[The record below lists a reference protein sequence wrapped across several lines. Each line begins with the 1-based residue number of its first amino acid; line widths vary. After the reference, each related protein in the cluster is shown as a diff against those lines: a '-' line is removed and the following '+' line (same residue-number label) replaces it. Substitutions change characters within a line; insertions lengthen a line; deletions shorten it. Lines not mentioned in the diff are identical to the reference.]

1 MESDAD
7 PKPTTDSVVAIQRH
21 AGWLVQLGLLTQG
34 GASEVQRALEHALAE
49 SKQDRVAVAAV
60 VDALMHALDQRL
72 LDPDLFVVDPSRGAG
87 GVATFHIAP
96 VLAVLAATRLL
107 TATTRDRLKRLLPL
121 AEHWFPESGLRGFQQ
136 RYTFASRDRR
146 RGLELDLALGRA
158 FLKRCEAVPSR

>member
-21 AGWLVQLGLLTQG
+21 AGRLVQLGLLTQG

-72 LDPDLFVVDPSRGAG
+72 LDPDLFVVDPGRGTD

-107 TATTRDRLKRLLPL
+107 AATTRDRLK
-121 AEHWFPESGLRGFQQ
+121 Q
-136 RYTFASRDRR
+136 RFTFASRDRR
-146 RGLELDLALGRA
+146 RGLELDLAMGRA